1 MLKGNPM
8 NEEYDVNVV
17 YAKQRSEH
25 EIYSEETDF
34 TLKVKDP
41 EGIQDAV
48 SDIVD
53 QEIRSSDDVVIF
65 GSVTITI
72 SDSHQL
78 VMYFRN
84 QSYDEETADDLMDLL
99 ITDEEIMH

>member
-41 EGIQDAV
+41 EGIQEAV

>member
-1 MLKGNPM
+1 M

-17 YAKQRSEH
+17 FAKQKNEN

-34 TLKVKDP
+34 RLKVDNQD
-41 EGIQDAV
+41 GIQEAV
-48 SDIVD
+48 SDLVD
-53 QEIRSSDDVVIF
+53 QEIRSSDDIIIF
-65 GSVTITI
+65 GSATITI

-84 QSYDEETADDLMDLL
+84 QFYDEETADDLMDLL

>member
-1 MLKGNPM
+1 M
-8 NEEYDVNVV
+8 NEEYDVNVI
-17 YAKQRSEH
+17 YAKQRNEH
-25 EIYSEETDF
+25 EIYSEESDF
-34 TLKVKDP
+34 TLKVKD
-41 EGIQDAV
+41 EDGIQEAI
-48 SDIVD
+48 SDLVD

-84 QSYDEETADDLMDLL
+84 QNYDEETADDLMDLL